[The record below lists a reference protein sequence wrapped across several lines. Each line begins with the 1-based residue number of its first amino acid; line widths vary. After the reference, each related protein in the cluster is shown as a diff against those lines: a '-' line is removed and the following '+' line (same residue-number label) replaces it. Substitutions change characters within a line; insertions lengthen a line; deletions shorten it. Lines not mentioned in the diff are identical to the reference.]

1 MKIEKC
7 KLKTVLV
14 TGGAG
19 YIGSQTVLELKNAGY
34 SPIVYDNLS
43 TGHKEAILAGDLVV
57 GDLGDK
63 EKLDKA
69 FKKYKPD
76 VVMHFAASIE
86 VEKSIKNPSKYF
98 QNNVV
103 NGLNLLEVMRQNSCH
118 KIIFSSTAAVYGSP
132 GKVPIC
138 EDDLKN
144 PINPYGLSKLMFE
157 QILESY
163 AKPYT
168 LNAISLRYFN
178 AAGADPSGKIG
189 QDSPKPTHLITRA
202 LLTALGKYPY
212 LEIFG
217 TDYSTS
223 DGTCIRDYIH
233 VKDLAQAHIL
243 ALEKLSSDKY
253 TTCPSGCY
261 NLGTGK
267 GFSVLEVVDMIKR
280 VTGIDFKVKNKAR
293 REGDPAKLVASAVL
307 AQKELGFKPRYSDLK
322 TIIETAWKWH
332 KENPDGY

>member
-86 VEKSIKNPSKYF
+86 VEESVKNPAKYF
-98 QNNVV
+98 ENNVV
-103 NGLNLLEVMRQNSCH
+103 NGLKLLDVMRKNNCK
-118 KIIFSSTAAVYGSP
+118 KIIFSSTAAVYGNP
-132 GKVPIC
+132 VRVPIR
-138 EDDLKN
+138 EDDRKN
-144 PINPYGLSKLMFE
+144 PINPYGLSKLHFE

-163 AKPYT
+163 TKPYT

-178 AAGADPSGKIG
+178 AAGADTSGKIG

-217 TDYSTS
+217 TDYKTK
-223 DGTCIRDYIH
+223 DGSGIRDYIH

-243 ALEKLSSDKY
+243 ALKKLDKKH
-253 TTCPSGCY
+253 SLAY
-261 NLGTGK
+261 NLGTGR
-267 GFSVLEVVDMIKR
+267 GFSVFEVVDVTKEI
-280 VTGIDFKVKNKAR
+280 TGIDFKVKNSAR
-293 REGDPAKLVASAVL
+293 RPGDPAELVASAEL
-307 AQKELGFKPRYSDLK
+307 AKKELGFKSKYSDLK
-322 TIIETAWKWH
+322 TIIETAWRWH
-332 KENPDGY
+332 KGCPKGYKSQ